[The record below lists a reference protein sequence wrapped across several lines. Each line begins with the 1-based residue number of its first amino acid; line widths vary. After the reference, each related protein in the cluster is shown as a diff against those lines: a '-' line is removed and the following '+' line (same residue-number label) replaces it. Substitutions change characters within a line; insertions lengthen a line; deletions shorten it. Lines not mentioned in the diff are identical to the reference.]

1 MQSPCYNCKDRRLG
15 CFGECDRYK
24 AFQAYRKQLNAER
37 QKAIRAENDVSAA
50 KKAYK
55 GR

>member
-1 MQSPCYNCKDRRLG
+1 MQCPCFNCKDRRLG

-24 AFQAYRKQLNAER
+24 AFWVYRQQFNAER

-50 KKAYK
+50 MRKVKK
-55 GR
+55 